1 MLMARGARGAA
12 GRGRGVSGSNG
23 AGVQLTCT
31 IVDCHRPYIARGL
44 CNTHYVYWKRRGDPE
59 APRIAKGRPWTV
71 RELAKVRKLLDETPG
86 GIGRVPMGSATELAE
101 ELGRSPDA
109 VRGKILTIRK
119 WRRVRMDPRDL
130 LAISA
135 QDARYS

>member
-1 MLMARGARGAA
+1 M
-12 GRGRGVSGSNG
+12 STSNG
-23 AGVQLTCT
+23 AGLQLTCR
-31 IVDCHRPYIARGL
+31 IGDCHRPYIARGL
-44 CNTHYVYWKRRGDPE
+44 CATHYIYWKRRGDPE

-71 RELAKVRKLLDETPG
+71 RELARVRKLLDGTPG
-86 GIGRVPMGSATELAE
+86 GIGRVPMGSATDLAE
-101 ELGRSPDA
+101 ALGRSQNA
-109 VRGKILTIRK
+109 VRQKLLTLRK